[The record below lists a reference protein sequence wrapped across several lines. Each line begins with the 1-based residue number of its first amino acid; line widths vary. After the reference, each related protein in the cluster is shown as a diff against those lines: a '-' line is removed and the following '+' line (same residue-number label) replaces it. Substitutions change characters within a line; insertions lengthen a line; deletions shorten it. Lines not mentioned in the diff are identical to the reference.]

1 MNLTSAC
8 GHIQKYF
15 AQYFKSMVSFCIMVV
30 MEGVAI
36 FMAKARESLAGAESE
51 FVNSRFNNCANRC
64 YYACLQAARA
74 ALEKAGLKPTEP
86 RLAFGHGFIQAHFV
100 GELIGRKK
108 RYPAGLRDTLARLL
122 VLRQMADYEPELLSQ
137 TVAERALRRAEQF
150 VSAVQEGVAH

>member
-1 MNLTSAC
+1 
-8 GHIQKYF
+8 
-15 AQYFKSMVSFCIMVV
+15 

-36 FMAKARESLAGAESE
+36 FLAKARESLSGAESE

-74 ALEKAGLKPTEP
+74 ALEREGVKPDTP

-108 RYPAGLRDTLARLL
+108 RYPTSLRETLARTLM
-122 VLRQMADYEPELLSQ
+122 LRQMADYETELVSQ
-137 TVAERALRRAEQF
+137 TLAERALRRAEQF
-150 VSAVQEGVAH
+150 VAAVQEGVKK